1 MVRSSIQTIHH
12 WGKMVVNG
20 WKLDCYQI
28 KSLQWTGSEDFACNG
43 QLTIIPL
50 SRLADSLDIPLVP
63 SVFVLYFIRPS
74 QLVIT
79 DTPKRGY
86 WFKFLSLGVFRYFVC
101 RIVMENQI
109 KITFVLFMKLNT
121 CVLSDK
127 IRSI

>member
-1 MVRSSIQTIHH
+1 
-12 WGKMVVNG
+12 MVVNG
-20 WKLDCYQI
+20 WTLDCYRI
-28 KSLQWTGSEDFACNG
+28 KSLQWTGSEYFACNG

-79 DTPKRGY
+79 DTPKRGH
-86 WFKFLSLGVFRYFVC
+86 WFIFLSLGVFGYFVC
-101 RIVMENQI
+101 RILMENQT

-127 IRSI
+127 I